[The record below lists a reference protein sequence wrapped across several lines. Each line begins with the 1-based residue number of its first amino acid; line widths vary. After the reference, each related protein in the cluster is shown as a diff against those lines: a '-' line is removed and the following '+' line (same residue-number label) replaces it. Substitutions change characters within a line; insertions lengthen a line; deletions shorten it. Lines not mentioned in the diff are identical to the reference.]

1 MFNPY
6 ILKPFKLLNQNRLL
20 GCPGKEGVVPLDLP
34 IALNFANACSLK
46 SARSSASSRSTWA
59 FLNLAK
65 FNAAISSA
73 SSICLLKHRTYRKE
87 KAPQIVYFRLVLEP
101 AQCLK
106 ITQKFSFLMQLR
118 HTSKMRHFL
127 QNKTLC
133 TVFENHSKC
142 RI

>member
-1 MFNPY
+1 MGHQSGENWHWNVQPLHTKT
-6 ILKPFKLLNQNRLL
+6 IQAKNQNRLL

-106 ITQKFSFLMQLR
+106 ITQ
-118 HTSKMRHFL
+118 
-127 QNKTLC
+127 N
-133 TVFENHSKC
+133 VAFEFFNFDIFH
-142 RI
+142 